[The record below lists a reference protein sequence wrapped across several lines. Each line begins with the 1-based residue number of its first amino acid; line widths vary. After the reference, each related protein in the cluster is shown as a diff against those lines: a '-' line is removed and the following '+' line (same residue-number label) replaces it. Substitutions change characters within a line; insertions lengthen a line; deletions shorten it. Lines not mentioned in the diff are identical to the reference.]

1 MAGKKGTKV
10 VDKWKSK
17 KWYIA
22 LAPTSLESKE
32 LGEVV
37 SSEEDNLKDR
47 IIKRSLME
55 LGMNQNS
62 QMAMFTNMLFRVT
75 EVKGNNAHTKLI
87 GHEIAPSYIKTFAR
101 RDKSLIHEV
110 VDVKT
115 KDSENVRLKVIAVT
129 GARVSENTRRNI
141 RKALVEEIKK
151 NSEALTF
158 DELFQEL
165 LYGRFSSKLFTR
177 LKQITQMR
185 RVEVRKSERQEI
197 FK

>member
-110 VDVKT
+110 IDVKT

-141 RKALVEEIKK
+141 RKALVEEVKK
-151 NSEALTF
+151 NGEALTF
-158 DELFQEL
+158 DELFQDL

>member
-1 MAGKKGTKV
+1 M
-10 VDKWKSK
+10 
-17 KWYIA
+17 
-22 LAPTSLESKE
+22 
-32 LGEVV
+32 V

>member
-110 VDVKT
+110 VDIQT

-141 RKALVEEIKK
+141 RKALVEEVKK
-151 NSEALTF
+151 NGEALTF
-158 DELFQEL
+158 DELFQDL